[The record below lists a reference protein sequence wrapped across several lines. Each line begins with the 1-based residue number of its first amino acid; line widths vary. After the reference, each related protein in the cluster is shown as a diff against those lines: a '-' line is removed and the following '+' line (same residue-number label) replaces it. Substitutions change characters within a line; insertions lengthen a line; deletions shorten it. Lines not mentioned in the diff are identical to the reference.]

1 MITRARSQWV
11 GLTVAIVVTV
21 AGCVEKKPYEA
32 AREAAP
38 SGQPCDAAM
47 NAMKTLRA
55 TAADTDAKT
64 GPQEPGQQGS
74 LLPVEVLRARNLLR
88 REGSRCYEQRLTD
101 IRAIET
107 TDRQKAV
114 EGYGSLNSFVGSVR
128 AFGVE
133 FPVIDFDTKI
143 AEIERIDRDAE
154 EAYAAAEAAMQAR
167 RFQEAIALYRRSLD
181 IVANYKEARPKIAA
195 CYYEMAV
202 GATGNQLYR
211 QATQFFRMAE
221 QYQPSYRDSRV
232 RVARIQLALGN
243 YFLAQGYPRNAML
256 EYEAAE
262 SVVPD
267 FPPVRS
273 QLEAAKAKAVERVAV
288 VGIGNRTG
296 ATLEGMVVEKI
307 IADSIFDK
315 LQKKK
320 SQFLEL
326 YPRALLEAMPPELR
340 LALQDVPGQVTVQ
353 GSEKLRGVRYLV
365 TGRITQVS
373 ERRGGPARARRE
385 TSVQVPVYQTV
396 TEFDQTGRAN
406 TYQKQVGTRTQN
418 VQYDEIGWFTE
429 IAVAGSVD
437 VFDVQ
442 PGKIVLS
449 RNFDK
454 RESGGGRW
462 AENPNIPGAQSQ
474 LSADVQTLLHVTS
487 PDTIASR
494 ALDSLTEE
502 LVSAI
507 LEKIDAVPSVP
518 DPTVVLAEL
527 QESGTPTLVAAPPG
541 GEKAAGPAPK
551 AELAHQQQR
560 VKVKADAVNIRLG
573 PSTQSQALGRAKKS
587 EVFPL
592 VSRQKDWVKIR
603 LRDGREGWI
612 AERLAE
618 MLPE

>member
-1 MITRARSQWV
+1 MTWARSQRV
-11 GLTVAIVVTV
+11 GLAVAIVVTV
-21 AGCVEKKPYEA
+21 AGCAEKKPYDA
-32 AREAAP
+32 AREPAP
-38 SGQPCDAAM
+38 SGPPCDAAM
-47 NAMKTLRA
+47 NAMEALRTRPDYA
-55 TAADTDAKT
+55 DAKA
-64 GPQEPGQQGS
+64 GPQGPGQQRS
-74 LLPVEVLRARNLLR
+74 FLPVEALRARNLLR

-101 IRAIET
+101 IRAIENT
-107 TDRQKAV
+107 NRQKAV
-114 EGYGSLNSFVGSVR
+114 EGYGSLKSFVGSLR

-143 AEIERIDRDAE
+143 AELKRIDRDAE

-167 RFQEAIALYRRSLD
+167 SFQEAIALYRRSLD
-181 IVANYKEARPKIAA
+181 IVANYKQARQKIAA

-202 GATGNQLYR
+202 GATANQGYR
-211 QATQFFRMAE
+211 QATQLFRMAE
-221 QYQPSYRDSRV
+221 QYQPNYKDSRT
-232 RVARIQLALGN
+232 RAARIHVALGN
-243 YFLAQGYPRNAML
+243 YFLAQGSPRNAAV

-267 FPPVRS
+267 FPRVRS

-307 IADSIFDK
+307 IADSIFDR

-320 SQFLEL
+320 SRFLEL
-326 YPRALLEAMPPELR
+326 YPRAQLEAMPPELR
-340 LALQDVPGQVTVQ
+340 LALQDVPSQATVQ
-353 GSEKLRGVRYLV
+353 GVEKLRGVRYLV
-365 TGRITQVS
+365 TGRITQAS
-373 ERRGGPARARRE
+373 ERRGGPVRARRE

-396 TEFDQTGRAN
+396 TEHDQTGRAN

-418 VQYDEIGWFTE
+418 VQYDEIAWSAE

-442 PGKIVLS
+442 TGKIVLS

-474 LSADVQTLLHVTS
+474 FSADVQTLLHVTS
-487 PDTIASR
+487 PDTVANR

-502 LVSAI
+502 LASAI

-527 QESGTPTLVAAPPG
+527 QESGTPTLVAAPLG

-551 AELAHQQQR
+551 AEVARQQQR

-592 VSRQKDWVKIR
+592 VSKQKDWVKIR

-612 AERLAE
+612 AERLVD